1 MSNDISTIGPS
12 SPPPRASAPAVAT
25 PAAAP
30 IPTAAAEESKAP
42 KAEVKHFEPTI
53 DVEEMR
59 ANLREDLERLNEMMR
74 KNSRNLSFSMDE
86 ATDRVIVTVKNTQ
99 TGEII
104 RQIPD
109 ATTLRVAHNLE
120 NIKGM
125 LHNEST

>member
-12 SPPPRASAPAVAT
+12 SPPPRAPAPAEAKPAVA
-25 PAAAP
+25 PA
-30 IPTAAAEESKAP
+30 PTAAAEES

-59 ANLREDLERLNEMMR
+59 ENLREDLERLNEMMR

>member
-12 SPPPRASAPAVAT
+12 SPPPRAPAPAEAKPAVA
-25 PAAAP
+25 PA
-30 IPTAAAEESKAP
+30 PTAAAEESKAP